1 MKAQR
6 IGFGLLAIL
15 VLVGATLSFL
25 NTFELK
31 ETEEHV
37 GFKGEAKTNNLY
49 AARLFLKSMGIPAQR
64 QERLSTLPDTDTV
77 LIIDT
82 QRYTLSTQKIEELLA
97 WVERGGHLITR
108 ARTPDN
114 DATLYNDDEDED
126 EDEAKPTASQS
137 KFDPLQTALGITL
150 GENIIPEEDDL
161 PLQVERPGYPKTLEV
176 DPEFFYALETN
187 AAVQSQQ
194 AYQNDAWLLEIKRGS
209 GLITLAAN
217 LDFIENAAIDDYDHA
232 EFFWHLLHGLHSQP
246 QNVWLIHQDD
256 LPPLWKL
263 LWERAWPLLLTLA
276 LAIPLGIL
284 ALSPRFGP
292 LQAAPTPERRRIL
305 EHIHASGRFMWKR
318 HQQGD
323 TQYPAFTDAVEQL
336 SPKPKDTP

>member
-97 WVERGGHLITR
+97 WVERGGHLIPAPAPLTTMQRFTMMMKTR
-108 ARTPDN
+108 MRT
-114 DATLYNDDEDED
+114 
-126 EDEAKPTASQS
+126 KPS
-137 KFDPLQTALGITL
+137 PL
-150 GENIIPEEDDL
+150 L
-161 PLQVERPGYPKTLEV
+161 PR
-176 DPEFFYALETN
+176 
-187 AAVQSQQ
+187 
-194 AYQNDAWLLEIKRGS
+194 
-209 GLITLAAN
+209 AN
-217 LDFIENAAIDDYDHA
+217 LTRC
-232 EFFWHLLHGLHSQP
+232 
-246 QNVWLIHQDD
+246 
-256 LPPLWKL
+256 K
-263 LWERAWPLLLTLA
+263 
-276 LAIPLGIL
+276 
-284 ALSPRFGP
+284 PR
-292 LQAAPTPERRRIL
+292 
-305 EHIHASGRFMWKR
+305 
-318 HQQGD
+318 
-323 TQYPAFTDAVEQL
+323 
-336 SPKPKDTP
+336 

>member
-6 IGFGLLAIL
+6 IALGLLGIL
-15 VLVGATLSFL
+15 VLVGLTLSFL

-31 ETEEHV
+31 ESEEHV
-37 GFKGEAKTNNLY
+37 GFKGEAKTNNLF
-49 AARLFLKSMGIPAQR
+49 AARLLLHSMGVPAQR
-64 QERLSTLPDTDTV
+64 QDRLSTLPDTDTV
-77 LIIDT
+77 LIINT
-82 QRYTLSTQKIEELLA
+82 QRYTLSSQKIEALLA

-108 ARTPDN
+108 ARTDESSSN
-114 DATLYNDDEDED
+114 LYSDDTEDED
-126 EDEAKPTASQS
+126 ATKPRTTEP
-137 KFDPLQTALGITL
+137 KTDPLQSALGITL

-161 PLQVERPGYPKTLEV
+161 PLSVVRTDYSKVLEV
-176 DPEFFYALETN
+176 DPGFFDALETT
-187 AAVQSQQ
+187 AAVQHQQ
-194 AYQNDAWLLEIKRGS
+194 TYQNDAWLLEIKRGA

-217 LDFIENAAIDDYDHA
+217 LDFIENPAIDDYDHA
-232 EFFWHLLHGLHSQP
+232 EFFWHLIHSLHPQP

-256 LPPLWKL
+256 LPPLWAL
-263 LWERAWPLLLTLA
+263 LWERAWPLLLTLGV
-276 LAIPLGIL
+276 AIPLGIL

-292 LQAAPTPERRRIL
+292 LQQTPSLGRRRIL

-323 TQYPAFTDAVEQL
+323 TQYPAFTDAVKQL

>member
-1 MKAQR
+1 MANTHIKNQLHLGQSLLAQR
-6 IGFGLLAIL
+6 
-15 VLVGATLSFL
+15 
-25 NTFELK
+25 
-31 ETEEHV
+31 
-37 GFKGEAKTNNLY
+37 
-49 AARLFLKSMGIPAQR
+49 RLFLRSASYLPAAAAFAWAALPGSVWAGGQL
-64 QERLSTLPDTDTV
+64 EEPLSDSV
-77 LIIDT
+77 
-82 QRYTLSTQKIEELLA
+82 R
-97 WVERGGHLITR
+97 
-108 ARTPDN
+108 
-114 DATLYNDDEDED
+114 
-126 EDEAKPTASQS
+126 
-137 KFDPLQTALGITL
+137 TALSLAVAASSTPP
-150 GENIIPEEDDL
+150 IPVFADA
-161 PLQVERPGYPKTLEV
+161 K
-176 DPEFFYALETN
+176 
-187 AAVQSQQ
+187 SQQ
-194 AYQNDAWLLEIKRGS
+194 AYQNNAWLLEIKRGS

-232 EFFWHLLHGLHSQP
+232 EFFWHLLHGLHPQP